1 MLLTC
6 HYRHHCTPTTQSGMD
21 DREAKSSLT
30 LLTTDLLVSG
40 AGSAIYGSAGGG
52 CMLASLSNF
61 SSRQDTFALLNLDPQ
76 PVTIMRFYQLM
87 LREGC
92 YWYAPLSRQH
102 NPQNKGVNSESSK
115 QPDLKMAGRSFGV
128 SCQQVSPKERGRN
141 GARRYQSR
149 MTRHGF
155 HNANKIE
162 DTVFKT

>member
-1 MLLTC
+1 
-6 HYRHHCTPTTQSGMD
+6 MD
-21 DREAKSSLT
+21 DREAKSSRT

-61 SSRQDTFALLNLDPQ
+61 SARQDTFVLLNLDPQ
-76 PVTIMRFYQLM
+76 PVTTMHFYQQM
-87 LREGC
+87 LREGW

-102 NPQNKGVNSESSK
+102 NPQNKGVDSERSK

-128 SCQQVSPKERGRN
+128 SCQQVLPKERSPG
-141 GARRYQSR
+141 GAWRYRSR

-155 HNANKIE
+155 HDDYTIE
-162 DTVFKT
+162 DTVL